1 MCRSQ
6 QVIEN
11 IENSTSSEDEECNV
25 IQSFDSCDDFE
36 FLSIKYD
43 FISIAQI
50 EKYVENRIE
59 IKQAKP
65 SSVTENSYVKKS
77 DIRRNDRSQQIKSLK
92 ASVRIDNQIKN
103 ITIDTCSLVSFPNW
117 ATAKQIVEVAK
128 NTKFTLME
136 KQKL

>member
-1 MCRSQ
+1 MSKNCRNVNKRNHFAKMCRSQ
-6 QVIEN
+6 QVNEI
-11 IENSTSSEDEECNV
+11 IKNSTSSEDEEGNV

-65 SSVTENSYVKKS
+65 SSVTENSYVKNGNCFFFKFLIHCPQLKS
-77 DIRRNDRSQQIKSLK
+77 SKNRWITQFLYKIK
-92 ASVRIDNQIKN
+92 
-103 ITIDTCSLVSFPNW
+103 
-117 ATAKQIVEVAK
+117 
-128 NTKFTLME
+128 
-136 KQKL
+136 